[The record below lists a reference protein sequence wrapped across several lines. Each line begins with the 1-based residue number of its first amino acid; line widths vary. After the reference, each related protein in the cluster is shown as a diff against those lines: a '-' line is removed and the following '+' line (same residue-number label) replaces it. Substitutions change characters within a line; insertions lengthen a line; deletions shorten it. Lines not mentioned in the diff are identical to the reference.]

1 MKLRKEV
8 YFYLDMVNS
17 GELRLKCLVSPP
29 YFLKQFLCSHLE
41 VNWVKVQNTV
51 HHMLKNTSRVPDEHD

>member
-17 GELRLKCLVSPP
+17 GELRLKSLVSPP
-29 YFLKQFLCSHLE
+29 YFLKQFLCSHMK